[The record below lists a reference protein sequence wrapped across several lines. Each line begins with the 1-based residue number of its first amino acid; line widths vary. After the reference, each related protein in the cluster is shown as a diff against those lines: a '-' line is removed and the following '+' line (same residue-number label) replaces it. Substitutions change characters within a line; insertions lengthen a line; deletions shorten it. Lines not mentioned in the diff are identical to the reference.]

1 MADGRIQD
9 ELTKLR
15 LKMLQQKMRSQS
27 SGNVEGQRIDF
38 YDQPAM
44 TSSTAGFHQQLQ
56 AETLKS
62 KQLLQRVKEER
73 EKQLQKPSIQTQ
85 NDDYMKDMMA
95 SMMSQNVQ
103 LQQLL
108 LQQMVLQPG
117 KSINTE
123 GTQQQSLSVVKPVEI
138 EQIGQREMSP
148 FTTHATNR
156 NHQRAAPEPVANH
169 LQVPAQR
176 NPAQRNPAQR
186 NPSSK
191 AVVPRGVATPVRPTE
206 RLPETPMKPRLSLR
220 PEGFLS
226 NQVHWNEEQ
235 PYPFPGS
242 SRVRKLR
249 HVGYVAW
256 ACFILIALL
265 KQAHQRQLSAT
276 ENLNSLIKQ
285 AIDELHR
292 EYYLSHDWSM
302 YSTIQDAITDEAFD
316 FYIKNPGVFQRLSKD
331 SQSAFKEL
339 SSMVETI
346 IHNVIQIKPDTGILS
361 ASREGVLW
369 LMTQEGVFLPPN
381 YLWQVEKD
389 SMMFTDQGALTKVT
403 NEVITMLLLGLFISR
418 GLVSTLLFKPTEYG
432 LMDNTPSGLA
442 QSNLKVLGTILM
454 KIVRDVS
461 LKNSRKVMPVAS
473 EISSQLFSDV
483 EMKYIYKKLEESL
496 IWCKAN
502 LKRWTETYISS
513 INTR

>member
-1 MADGRIQD
+1 MFMINYHD
-9 ELTKLR
+9 E
-15 LKMLQQKMRSQS
+15 SQILYF
-27 SGNVEGQRIDF
+27 VTVIC
-38 YDQPAM
+38 
-44 TSSTAGFHQQLQ
+44 
-56 AETLKS
+56 
-62 KQLLQRVKEER
+62 
-73 EKQLQKPSIQTQ
+73 
-85 NDDYMKDMMA
+85 
-95 SMMSQNVQ
+95 VQ
-103 LQQLL
+103 
-108 LQQMVLQPG
+108 
-117 KSINTE
+117 
-123 GTQQQSLSVVKPVEI
+123 
-138 EQIGQREMSP
+138 
-148 FTTHATNR
+148 
-156 NHQRAAPEPVANH
+156 
-169 LQVPAQR
+169 
-176 NPAQRNPAQR
+176 
-186 NPSSK
+186 
-191 AVVPRGVATPVRPTE
+191 VPRGVATPVRPTE

-381 YLWQVEKD
+381 YLWQVEKVFERGPL
-389 SMMFTDQGALTKVT
+389 SEVKFTKAIET
-403 NEVITMLLLGLFISR
+403 EVEGYM
-418 GLVSTLLFKPTEYG
+418 
-432 LMDNTPSGLA
+432 
-442 QSNLKVLGTILM
+442 
-454 KIVRDVS
+454 
-461 LKNSRKVMPVAS
+461 
-473 EISSQLFSDV
+473 
-483 EMKYIYKKLEESL
+483 
-496 IWCKAN
+496 
-502 LKRWTETYISS
+502 
-513 INTR
+513 

>member
-1 MADGRIQD
+1 MI
-9 ELTKLR
+9 LS
-15 LKMLQQKMRSQS
+15 LQH
-27 SGNVEGQRIDF
+27 IC
-38 YDQPAM
+38 YI
-44 TSSTAGFHQQLQ
+44 LQ
-56 AETLKS
+56 
-62 KQLLQRVKEER
+62 KEER
-73 EKQLQKPSIQTQ
+73 KRQLQKPPTQIQ
-85 NDDYMKDMMA
+85 NDDHMKDIIS

-108 LQQMVLQPG
+108 LQQMVSPPG
-117 KSINTE
+117 KSVNTE
-123 GTQQQSLSVVKPVEI
+123 KTQQQSLSDVRPVEI

-148 FTTHATNR
+148 FITYSTNR
-156 NHQRAAPEPVANH
+156 NAQRAAPEPVVEH
-169 LQVPAQR
+169 LQVPAQG
-176 NPAQRNPAQR
+176 

-191 AVVPRGVATPVRPTE
+191 PVVPRGVATPVRPTE
-206 RLPETPMKPRLSLR
+206 RLPGTQMKPWLSLK

-226 NQVHWNEEQ
+226 NQIQRNEEQ

-242 SRVRKLR
+242 NRVRKLR

-256 ACFILIALL
+256 ACFILMALL
-265 KQAHQRQLSAT
+265 KQAQQRRLSAI

-292 EYYLSHDWSM
+292 EYYLSDDWSM
-302 YSTIQDAITDEAFD
+302 HSSIQDAIKDDAFD
-316 FYIKNPGVFQRLSKD
+316 LNIKNPGVFQRLSKD
-331 SQSAFKEL
+331 SQGAVKEL

-346 IHNVIQIKPDTGILS
+346 VYNIIQIKPATGILS

-369 LMTQEGVFLPPN
+369 FMTQEGVFLPPN

-389 SMMFTDQGALTKVT
+389 SVTFTDQGALTKVT

-418 GLVSTLLFKPTEYG
+418 GLVSTLLLKPNEYG
-432 LMDNTPSGLA
+432 LMDNTPSSLA
-442 QSNLKVLGTILM
+442 LSNLKVLGTILM

-461 LKNSRKVMPVAS
+461 YKNRRKLMPLAS

-502 LKRWTETYISS
+502 LKRWTETYMGS
-513 INTR
+513 INTS